1 MVNEEKNILLAFV
14 SLINNNLRE
23 TTYLD
28 LQGKPYKG
36 MQTNEAAI
44 IDAQRSLGEKGLDKV
59 YMICSKKVL
68 DDPIQDT
75 TVCENETTIEFLTRR
90 LLQEDE
96 RFQNR
101 LESIP
106 YDDSSDEMEENLRA
120 INRIAGR
127 IMEYSRQHPNADINI
142 YADMTGGFR
151 YANMMMLDI
160 LQILQYDGLHLK
172 KVLYT
177 DFHKKKVFDVTALQN
192 MTHLINGADEFVKFG
207 SVTALQEYFSN
218 TNVSPEIKEL
228 LQAMKA
234 FSDAIHICRTGTIQ
248 NALQHLTEALQKFR
262 AYRGNDLKEEM
273 FLNII
278 DVIEREYGNLIKG
291 KATKLDIIRWCL
303 RKEFLQQAMTLCTEW
318 LPIEYIDR
326 KIAYTDDTD
335 IIEDCKKQA
344 RAYGNSWQMFF
355 ISKYKPS
362 IRKEDDMSIEVD
374 NLENSLSAV
383 LHGEMSIDESPCSK
397 YPIMAQFAEQ
407 FQKAAIPFEK
417 MQQGP
422 LRIRDYSD
430 FKENYPLIAKALE
443 KAFNKN
449 QENPKFK
456 KSYIEFIQTTNL
468 EKTTRMLFN
477 EDKLFCEFFN
487 LPVGESEKAP
497 NILKKWENT
506 KEKYLKQYDNGILKT
521 KYCKNDMIECLH
533 NYFLLRTERNQINHA
548 NQSDVVTVDEVKTLM
563 QKAINQI
570 DRLGQVQ

>member
-23 TTYLD
+23 TTYSD

-75 TVCENETTIEFLTRR
+75 TVCEKETTIEFLTRR

-106 YDDSSDEMEENLRA
+106 YDDSSDDMEENLRA
-120 INRIAGR
+120 INQIAGR

-218 TNVSPEIKEL
+218 TRVSPEIKEL

-262 AYRGNDLKEEM
+262 TYRGNDLKEEM

-344 RAYGNSWQMFF
+344 RDFGNSWQMFF
-355 ISKYKPS
+355 ISKYNPS
-362 IRKEDDMSIEVD
+362 IRKEDDMSIKAD

-383 LHGEMSIDESPCSK
+383 LHGIMSIDESPCSK
-397 YPIMAQFAEQ
+397 YPIMVQFAEQ
-407 FQKAAIPFEK
+407 FQKAGRPFKK
-417 MQQGP
+417 MQWRF
-422 LRIRDYSD
+422 LRIRD
-430 FKENYPLIAKALE
+430 FNENYPLIAKALSI
-443 KAFNKN
+443 AFLKNK
-449 QENPKFK
+449 ENPKFNK
-456 KSYIEFIQTTNL
+456 GYIEFLQNTNL
-468 EKTTRMLFN
+468 EKVTRMIFN
-477 EDKLFCEFFN
+477 EDKLFCELFN
-487 LPVGESEKAP
+487 LPVGKSEKAP
-497 NILKKWENT
+497 NIPKKWGET
-506 KEKYLKQYDNGILKT
+506 KKRYLKQYDNGILKT
-521 KYCKNDMIECLH
+521 KYCKNDMMDFLH

-548 NQSDVVTVDEVKTLM
+548 NQGDAVTVDEVKTLM

-570 DRLGQVQ
+570 DRLEQVQ